1 MIRPLVGI
9 ALQPEE
15 VFFEHNRE
23 LIEERAE
30 LFEVTPETLWD
41 SRCQPTD
48 GYQRLLQL
56 THKRQVPVVGHGV
69 LFSLGSAL
77 APQRRP
83 PPTRSFLPSPS
94 RS

>member
-48 GYQRLLQL
+48 GYQRLLQ
-56 THKRQVPVVGHGV
+56 R
-69 LFSLGSAL
+69 
-77 APQRRP
+77 
-83 PPTRSFLPSPS
+83 
-94 RS
+94 